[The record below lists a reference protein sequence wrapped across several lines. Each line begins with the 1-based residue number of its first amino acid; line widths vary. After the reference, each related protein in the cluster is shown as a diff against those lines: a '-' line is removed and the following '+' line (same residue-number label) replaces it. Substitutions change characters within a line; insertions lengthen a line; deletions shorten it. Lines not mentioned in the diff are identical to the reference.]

1 MTAINLAL
9 RNLYGYVIHGNSLAD
24 EQRRI
29 YQTGFNL
36 RGFVREIPFGECPEP
51 VQQAASAASMPADLI
66 AADAPA
72 ISDAPSPSRPEKQL
86 RLF

>member
-36 RGFVREIPFGECPEP
+36 RGVVREIAIAECPEP
-51 VQQAASAASMPADLI
+51 VRQAVSSAPIPAGPI
-66 AADAPA
+66 AADARA
-72 ISDAPSPSRPEKQL
+72 ILDAPPPVQPGTQL